1 MIPQPP
7 TLSGI
12 RVPVEIA
19 NMAVQALQDRIAT
32 LEAAGQAKSA
42 EIARLNDLLSAK
54 DKDNKRLTF
63 ERELIEA
70 DWEMLAAFIFEEKL
84 NDLFKS
90 WNKVNYDQ
98 WYKRSYPKWGNKP
111 LGQDSSLAIKNAALV
126 AEIARL
132 TAAGDAMYNA
142 AVQDSTGLWLL
153 NPFRD
158 WAKAKKVGANLDN
171 SKPLEYLNKDKAN
184 AWAKEGRDAK

>member
-1 MIPQPP
+1 MTPTQSP

-42 EIARLNDLLSAK
+42 EIARL
-54 DKDNKRLTF
+54 
-63 ERELIEA
+63 
-70 DWEMLAAFIFEEKL
+70 
-84 NDLFKS
+84 
-90 WNKVNYDQ
+90 
-98 WYKRSYPKWGNKP
+98 
-111 LGQDSSLAIKNAALV
+111 
-126 AEIARL
+126 

-153 NPFRD
+153 NPFQD
-158 WAKAKKVGANLDN
+158 WAKAK
-171 SKPLEYLNKDKAN
+171 
-184 AWAKEGRDAK
+184 EGRETK